1 MKAFRI
7 LAAGLAGLSLAA
19 MAHAEGGA
27 AAHPHE
33 PDGGWEFDG
42 LLGQFDMPSVQR
54 GYQVYREVCSS
65 CHSMKLMSYRNLG
78 EPGGP
83 FFDPEYP
90 NANENPFLKALA
102 ADVEIQ
108 SPTPNDIGDYDFRPA
123 TPADQFRSPYANEN
137 AGRAANNGAAP
148 PDLSV
153 IVKAR
158 HGGAS
163 YIYSLLSGY
172 PSEDA
177 ISTREVSPA
186 VVTASASDNGT
197 PDDPSDDMAEV
208 ATPAVMQ
215 TVIDMSKVHIPGHEA
230 AEGEHG
236 DAGILIQPAGQFYN
250 PFMAGD
256 TTPQFEGDPRKSP
269 AGGFLAMGPQ
279 LAPGRVTYTDPEA
292 PEATAE
298 QMAHD
303 VAQFLAWA
311 SEPKQTNRKSLGL
324 PVMIY
329 LVILAILLWFS
340 YKRIWRKVD
349 H

>member
-27 AAHPHE
+27 AAHPHDPE
-33 PDGGWEFDG
+33 GGWEFDG

-54 GYQVYREVCSS
+54 GYQVYREVCAS

-90 NANENPFLKALA
+90 NANENPFVKALA
-102 ADVEIQ
+102 ADVEMQ

-123 TPADQFRSPYANEN
+123 TPADQFRSPYANDN

-153 IVKAR
+153 MVKAR
-158 HGGAS
+158 HNGAS
-163 YIYSLLSGY
+163 YVYSLLSGY
-172 PSEDA
+172 PSEEA
-177 ISTREVSPA
+177 IGTREVTPA
-186 VVTASASDNGT
+186 VVTTPASDNGT
-197 PDDPSDDMAEV
+197 PDDPTDDIAEV
-208 ATPAVMQ
+208 STPAVMQ

-236 DAGILIQPAGQFYN
+236 EAGVLIQPAGQYYN

-256 TTPQFEGDPRKSP
+256 TTPQYEGDPRKSP

-279 LAPGRVTYTDPEA
+279 LPEGRVTYADGTES
-292 PEATAE
+292 TTE

-329 LVILAILLWFS
+329 LGILTILLWFS
-340 YKRIWRKVD
+340 YKRIWRKVE

>member
-27 AAHPHE
+27 AAHPHG
-33 PDGGWEFDG
+33 PKGGWSFDG
-42 LLGQFDMPSVQR
+42 ITGQFDMPSVQR
-54 GYQVYREVCSS
+54 GYQVYREVCAA

-83 FFDPEYP
+83 FYDPDYP
-90 NANENPFLKALA
+90 NANDNPFVKALA

-108 SPTPNDIGDYDFRPA
+108 SPTPNDVGDYDFRPA
-123 TPADQFRSPYANEN
+123 MPADMFRSPYANEN
-137 AGRAANNGAAP
+137 AARAANNGAAP

-163 YIYSLLSGY
+163 YIYSLLVGY
-172 PSEDA
+172 PLQDA
-177 ISTREVSPA
+177 IATREVTPA
-186 VVTASASDNGT
+186 QVTTPASDNGT
-197 PDDPSDDMAEV
+197 PDDPTDDVAEV
-208 ATPAVMQ
+208 STPAITQ
-215 TVIDMSKVHIPGHEA
+215 TVIDMSQVHIPGHESA
-230 AEGEHG
+230 DGEYSN
-236 DAGILIQPAGQFYN
+236 AGILVQPAGQYYN
-250 PFMAGD
+250 PYMAGD
-256 TTPQFEGDPRKSP
+256 TTPQYEGDPRKAP
-269 AGGFLAMGPQ
+269 PGGFLAMSPQ
-279 LAPGRVTYTDPEA
+279 LPPDRVTYNDGT
-292 PEATAE
+292 EATTE
-298 QMAHD
+298 QMSYD
-303 VAQFLAWA
+303 VAQFLAWS

-329 LVILAILLWFS
+329 LGILTILLWFS
-340 YKRIWRKVD
+340 YKRIWRKVE

>member
-33 PDGGWEFDG
+33 PEGGWEFDG

-54 GYQVYREVCSS
+54 GYQVYREVCAS

-90 NANENPFLKALA
+90 NANENPFVKALA

-153 IVKAR
+153 MVKAR
-158 HGGAS
+158 HNGAS
-163 YIYSLLSGY
+163 YVYSLLSGY
-172 PSEDA
+172 PSEEA
-177 ISTREVSPA
+177 IGTREVTPA
-186 VVTASASDNGT
+186 VVTTPASDNGT
-197 PDDPSDDMAEV
+197 PDDPTDDIAEV
-208 ATPAVMQ
+208 STPAVMQ

-230 AEGEHG
+230 AEGAHG
-236 DAGILIQPAGQFYN
+236 EAGFLIQPAGQYYN

-256 TTPQFEGDPRKSP
+256 TTPQYEGDPRKSP

-279 LAPGRVTYTDPEA
+279 LPEGRVTYSDGTES
-292 PEATAE
+292 TTE

-329 LVILAILLWFS
+329 LGILTILLWFS
-340 YKRIWRKVD
+340 YKRIWRKVE

>member
-7 LAAGLAGLSLAA
+7 LAAGLAGLSLSA

-33 PDGGWEFDG
+33 PEGGWEFDG

-90 NANENPFLKALA
+90 NANENPFVKALA

-137 AGRAANNGAAP
+137 AARAANNGAAP

-177 ISTREVSPA
+177 ISMREVTPA
-186 VVTASASDNGT
+186 VVTTAASDNGT
-197 PDDPSDDMAEV
+197 PDDPTDDVAEV
-208 ATPAVMQ
+208 STPAVMQ

-230 AEGEHG
+230 AEGAHG
-236 DAGILIQPAGQFYN
+236 DAGILVQPAGQYYN

-256 TTPQFEGDPRKSP
+256 TTPQYEGDPRKSP

-279 LAPGRVTYTDPEA
+279 LAPGRVTYSDGTES
-292 PEATAE
+292 TTE
-298 QMAHD
+298 QMSHD

-329 LVILAILLWFS
+329 LGILTILLWFS
-340 YKRIWRKVD
+340 YKRIWRKVE

>member
-33 PDGGWEFDG
+33 PEGGWPFDSITG
-42 LLGQFDMPSVQR
+42 KFDMPSLQR

-83 FFDPEYP
+83 FYDPAYP
-90 NANENPFLKALA
+90 NPNDNPFVKALA

-108 SPTPNDIGDYDFRPA
+108 SPTPNEVGDYDFRPA
-123 TPADQFRSPYANEN
+123 MPADQFRSPYANVN
-137 AGRAANNGAAP
+137 AARAANNGAAP

-163 YIYSLLSGY
+163 YVYSLLSGY
-172 PSEDA
+172 PHEDA
-177 ISTREVSPA
+177 ISTREVTPA
-186 VVTASASDNGT
+186 AVTTPASDNGT
-197 PDDPSDDMAEV
+197 PDDPTDDTPEV
-208 ATPAVMQ
+208 STPAEMQ
-215 TVIDMSKVHIPGHEA
+215 TVIDMSKVHIAGHDA

-236 DAGILIQPAGQFYN
+236 EAGVLIQPAGQYYN
-250 PFMAGD
+250 PYMAGD
-256 TTPQFEGDPRKSP
+256 TTPQYIGDPRESP
-269 AGGFLAMGPQ
+269 PGGFLAMGPQ
-279 LAPGRVTYTDPEA
+279 LTPGRVTFSDGT
-292 PEATAE
+292 EATTE

-311 SEPKQTNRKSLGL
+311 SEPKQITRKSLGL

-329 LVILAILLWFS
+329 LGILSILLWFS
-340 YKRIWRKVD
+340 YKRIWRKVE